1 MKKIFYYTDVTPLL
15 GRGDAA
21 IEKMIR
27 NLKTFKAASG
37 EIKLVW
43 HPWSGTEYYLELN
56 DSDVIERYHRIVEEY
71 RTEAW
76 GDMDESSSFDKAR
89 ETLLTCDGYYGDV
102 SDLVYE
108 AQKAG
113 IPVMLQDIDV

>member
-43 HPWSGTEYYLELN
+43 HPWSGT
-56 DSDVIERYHRIVEEY
+56 ERYHRIVEEY